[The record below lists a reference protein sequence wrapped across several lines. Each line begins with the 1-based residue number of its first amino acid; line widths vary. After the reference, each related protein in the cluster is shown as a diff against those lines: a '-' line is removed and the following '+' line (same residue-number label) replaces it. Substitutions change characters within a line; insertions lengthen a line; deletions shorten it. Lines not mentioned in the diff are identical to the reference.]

1 MARFPRV
8 AAIET
13 SRRAITQR
21 GNARQTAFEGDPDRR
36 VYLDLL
42 RRHCRLDRLNADS
55 MLLAL
60 KHPRAHWNIKGRWR
74 KMRRGRLW

>member
-1 MARFPRV
+1 MVRFARVV
-8 AAIET
+8 AIDA
-13 SRRAITQR
+13 RRHITQR
-21 GNARQTAFEGDPDRR
+21 GNARQFLFECDPGRL
-36 VYLDLL
+36 VYLDLP

-55 MLLAL
+55 MLRAL